1 MRKILFLSGILMC
14 AGSLS
19 SCYYDNLATLYPK
32 SHSECDTSQVRFS
45 GTIASLLQNNCLS
58 CHSNSIAPSF
68 GGGIRLQDY
77 ADVSAN
83 AGRALGAI
91 RHLPGY
97 SAMPKNGGMLD
108 SCSIIQFEVWVRNGK
123 PDN

>member
-1 MRKILFLSGILMC
+1 MIAVAAAFWTYGPVLHGAFLFDDYVFPFALPNFAAPLSAWIGPVRPVLYFTFWIN
-14 AGSLS
+14 AQLS
-19 SCYYDNLATLYPK
+19 KDDP
-32 SHSECDTSQVRFS
+32 
-45 GTIASLLQNNCLS
+45 
-58 CHSNSIAPSF
+58 
-68 GGGIRLQDY
+68 
-77 ADVSAN
+77 N

-91 RHLPGY
+91 RNLPGY